1 MKRVLVFAFATLVA
15 TACARQTPRP
25 ATPHPAPSKAV
36 PKAAPKA
43 VEPRPAQTPAA
54 PPKAAPAKPPV
65 SKPEP
70 GAEAPAAAPV
80 VPAAPLPKSRKLPS
94 GNPLIKIGLASD
106 MPSIVLPCCESDI
119 RVQIGN
125 DPRPVAVASPI
136 RVEPAAGAAELGIYR
151 IQVAAL
157 RDEGQASG
165 LAASLSDRL
174 GQPADS
180 HFDAGGD
187 LYRVRVGRY
196 ATKEL
201 ADADLRRLSSLGVTD
216 AWVVSEG
223 ARVSEPA
230 LRITQNGE
238 SKVYPGRWLAVYTSG
253 GRGIAAEGKRYRGRL
268 LVFLNDRGSLNLIDE
283 LPLEEYLR
291 GVVPSEMG
299 PEQYPR
305 IEAIKAQTVAARTYA
320 LRNLGEFAREGYDI
334 CATPRCQVYGGMGV
348 EHPVSDRAIAETA
361 GQVLLYNGDLIDALY
376 SSTCGGHT
384 EDVNVIF
391 PFKSD
396 PYLKAVPCVEAG
408 SDSLEGTYPPG
419 EAFPAGLARRLF
431 PPSPGA
437 SPEANLEARLEH
449 LGLLAGLAMPE
460 QRLASLDRRELQR
473 FLFAAFDLGLDARLL
488 MAKEDIAYLLEDAPD
503 DWLDDDRMRAAYL
516 RKTGLLIGSLGAAVS
531 ETEQDALLLA
541 LAERLQVMRREP
553 VSYLSVADG
562 RMVVR
567 ADKEDR
573 VQVLPASFGTFRRTG
588 DLVSSGP
595 LRLVAGD
602 RLTLYWLG
610 GALTAILQDVD
621 LEGVAFDRSSKFS
634 NWTRFRSDAQIAK
647 QMQARFPGVGFSGE
661 MEILT
666 RGASGRVGQVR
677 IHGDGTN
684 GGPPSVVVS
693 GLPIRWTLDVPDTLF
708 TMKRLEPPQGEKG
721 WLFVG
726 RGWGHGV
733 GMCQVGAYGMAQ
745 RGHSYREI
753 LLHYYRGA
761 ELARLKPPASATPS
775 P

>member
-1 MKRVLVFAFATLVA
+1 MRRSVALALVA
-15 TACARQTPRP
+15 VVSAACARNTPRPVTPRP
-25 ATPHPAPSKAV
+25 APGKVAPKPAPQ
-36 PKAAPKA
+36 APKPA
-43 VEPRPAQTPAA
+43 EPKPTPGKPASPPVAPKTTPQPTPKVE
-54 PPKAAPAKPPV
+54 PPKAPAPPRSGAQTRRL
-65 SKPEP
+65 P
-70 GAEAPAAAPV
+70 G
-80 VPAAPLPKSRKLPS
+80 

-106 MPSIVLPCCESDI
+106 MPAVVLPCCESDVS
-119 RVQIGN
+119 VQVGN
-125 DPRPVAVASPI
+125 DPRPVAIASPI

-157 RDEGQASG
+157 RDEGQAAG
-165 LAASLSDRL
+165 LAASLSTRL

-187 LYRVRVGRY
+187 LYRVRVGSY
-196 ATKEL
+196 PTKEA

-223 ARVSEPA
+223 AHVSSPA

-238 SKVYPGRWLAVYTSG
+238 SKVYPGRWLAVYTGG
-253 GRGIAAEGKRYRGRL
+253 GRGIAVEGKRYRGRI

-348 EHPVSDRAIAETA
+348 EHPVSDRAISETA
-361 GQVLLYNGDLIDALY
+361 GQVLLYDGELIDALY

-384 EDVNVIF
+384 EDVSVMF

-408 SDSLEGTYPPG
+408 SDTLEGTYPAG

-431 PPSPGA
+431 PPVAGA
-437 SPEANLEARLEH
+437 APEENLEARLEH

-460 QRLASLDRRELQR
+460 QRLASLDRREVQR
-473 FLFAAFDLGLDARLL
+473 FLFSAFDLALDARLL
-488 MAKEDIAYLLEDAPD
+488 MAQEDIAYLLQDAPPGWSD
-503 DWLDDDRMRAAYL
+503 EDRMRAAYL
-516 RKTGLLIGSLGAAVS
+516 RKGGLLGGSLANAVG
-531 ETEQDALLLA
+531 EEEQDALLLA

-562 RMVVR
+562 QMVVR

-573 VQVLPASFGTFRRTG
+573 VQLLPQSFGTFRRTG

-602 RLTLYWLG
+602 RLTFYWLG
-610 GALTAILQDVD
+610 GALAAIVQDVD

-634 NWTRFRSDAQIAK
+634 SWTRFRSDAQIAK
-647 QMQARFPGVGFSGE
+647 QMQTRFPGVGFSGQ

-677 IHGDGTN
+677 IYGDGTN
-684 GGPPSVVVS
+684 GGPASVVVA

-745 RGHSYREI
+745 RGHTYREI

-761 ELARLKPPASATPS
+761 ELARLKPPPGAP
-775 P
+775 

>member
-25 ATPHPAPSKAV
+25 ATPHPAPGKAV

-419 EAFPAGLARRLF
+419 EAFPSGLARRLF

-516 RKTGLLIGSLGAAVS
+516 RKTGLLIGSLGATVS

>member
-1 MKRVLVFAFATLVA
+1 L
-15 TACARQTPRP
+15 
-25 ATPHPAPSKAV
+25 
-36 PKAAPKA
+36 
-43 VEPRPAQTPAA
+43 
-54 PPKAAPAKPPV
+54 
-65 SKPEP
+65 
-70 GAEAPAAAPV
+70 PV
-80 VPAAPLPKSRKLPS
+80 VPNAPLPPVQRSRKLPA

-106 MPSIVLPCCESDI
+106 MPTVVLPCCESDI

-125 DPRPVAVASPI
+125 EPRPVAIVSPI
-136 RVEPAAGAAELGIYR
+136 RVEPAAGAAELGVYR

-165 LAASLSDRL
+165 LAQSLSERL

-196 ATKEL
+196 ETKEA
-201 ADADLRRLSSLGVTD
+201 ADADLKRLTSLGVTD

-223 ARVSEPA
+223 AHVSAPA
-230 LRITQNGE
+230 LRITQDGE

-253 GRGIAAEGKRYRGRL
+253 DRGIAAEGKRYRGRL

-305 IEAIKAQTVAARTYA
+305 IEAIKAQAVAARTYT

-334 CATPRCQVYGGMGV
+334 CATPRCQVYGGIGV
-348 EHPVSDRAIAETA
+348 EHPVSDRAIVETA

-384 EDVNVIF
+384 EDVSVMF
-391 PFKSD
+391 PFKND

-460 QRLASLDRRELQR
+460 QRLASLDRREVQR
-473 FLFAAFDLGLDARLL
+473 FLFSAFDLNLDARLL
-488 MAKEDIAYLLEDAPD
+488 MAKEDIAYLLQDAPA

-516 RKTGLLIGSLGAAVS
+516 RKNGLLGGALGTSVADD
-531 ETEQDALLLA
+531 EQDALLLA

-562 RMVVR
+562 SMVIR

-573 VQVLPASFGTFRRTG
+573 VQVLPTSFGTFRRTG

-602 RLTLYWLG
+602 RLTFYWLG
-610 GALTAILQDVD
+610 GALAAILQDVD
-621 LEGVAFDRSSKFS
+621 LAGVAFDRSSTYS
-634 NWTRFRSDAQIAK
+634 TWTRFRSDAQIAK
-647 QMQARFPGVGFSGE
+647 QMQARFPGVGFSGQ

-666 RGASGRVGQVR
+666 RGVSGRVGQIR
-677 IHGDGTN
+677 IYGDGTN
-684 GGPPSVVVS
+684 GGPPSVVVA

-761 ELARLKPPASATPS
+761 ELARLKPPPVAAP
-775 P
+775 PPPQ